1 MLASERHGAPEN
13 LMGPGRHAHPWGQPL
28 GSESP
33 GGGYY
38 LSGVALGSMAKA
50 YDLKRWTKFEVL
62 EKFVALTNLVQTT
75 PRLRA
80 LIIDYLIKLS
90 SDSNARKS

>member
-1 MLASERHGAPEN
+1 MAKLASERRGAPGN
-13 LMGPGRHAHPWGQPL
+13 LMGPGRRAHPWGQPL

-38 LSGVALGSMAKA
+38 LSGVAWGSMAKA

-80 LIIDYLIKLS
+80 LIINYLIKLS
-90 SDSNARKS
+90 SFK

>member
-1 MLASERHGAPEN
+1 MAKLASERRGAPGN
-13 LMGPGRHAHPWGQPL
+13 LMGPGRRAHPWGQPL

-38 LSGVALGSMAKA
+38 LSGVAWGSMAKA

-62 EKFVALTNLVQTT
+62 KNFFALTNLVQSTS
-75 PRLRA
+75 RLRA
-80 LIIDYLIKLS
+80 FIDYLIKLS
-90 SDSNARKS
+90 S

>member
-13 LMGPGRHAHPWGQPL
+13 LMGPGRHAHPWGQLL
-28 GSESP
+28 GSENP

-62 EKFVALTNLVQTT
+62 EKFVAQTNLVQST
-75 PRLRA
+75 PRLA
-80 LIIDYLIKLS
+80 LLID
-90 SDSNARKS
+90 

>member
-1 MLASERHGAPEN
+1 MAKLASEHHGAPGN

-33 GGGYY
+33 DGGYY
-38 LSGVALGSMAKA
+38 LLGVALGSMAKA

-62 EKFVALTNLVQTT
+62 EKFVAQTNLVQSTS
-75 PRLRA
+75 RLRA
-80 LIIDYLIKLS
+80 FIDYLIKLS
-90 SDSNARKS
+90 S

>member
-1 MLASERHGAPEN
+1 MAKLASERRGAPGN
-13 LMGPGRHAHPWGQPL
+13 LMGPGRRAHPWGQPL

-38 LSGVALGSMAKA
+38 LSGVAWGSMAKA

-62 EKFVALTNLVQTT
+62 EKFVAQTNLVQSTS
-75 PRLRA
+75 RLRA
-80 LIIDYLIKLS
+80 LIDYLIKLS
-90 SDSNARKS
+90 S